1 MSSFYG
7 SEAAMG
13 AGEAVADL
21 LDAIYAAATDLSR
34 WEEVAARTT
43 RWFGGPC
50 SIYLRPDAAPDAT
63 RLLAS
68 ALDPDFRRSHDDYY
82 ARKNLWIIRDRGGE
96 SAIRN
101 GDDVVEGED
110 LERSEYFGDWLEP
123 QGLRHAVTCGVR
135 AMRNGNLNYAIL
147 YGGRRTAR
155 QDRSIGLRRQGG
167 DRIVTAWTAA
177 IPDASAAHRRLGP
190 PA

>member
-1 MSSFYG
+1 MED
-7 SEAAMG
+7 EAAIG

-34 WEEVAARTT
+34 WEEIAARTT
-43 RWFGGPC
+43 RGFGGPC

-63 RLLAS
+63 QLLAS
-68 ALDPDFRRSHDDYY
+68 ALDPDFRRSHDDDY

-123 QGLRHAVTCGVR
+123 QGLRHGVTCGVR
-135 AMRNGNLNYAIL
+135 AMRSGNLNYAVL

-177 IPDASAAHRRLGP
+177 IPGASAAHRRLGP
-190 PA
+190 SA